1 MHSWYIFTLM
11 TMLEWPLAVVP
22 SIATA
27 GRFPLADRGYSTTY
41 RGASHALH
49 LHDYAGVM
57 RLDGRAVEL
66 RPGDL
71 TLSPAGRPSGYD
83 LPQPGRHWCVHFAP
97 AAAGDATVALPLHI
111 RLGPSAAP
119 VRDRLAQIAAMHAR
133 AAEPGPAGALA
144 AASASVALQ
153 ALLLSL
159 AEQPRDVQEDGGID
173 AAVEA
178 VAAAIDSR
186 FDEPLSAAGLAREA
200 GWSQNHLGRC
210 FRARFGVAI
219 AHRLLQR
226 RVEHAR
232 FLLEAT
238 DLPIWRVGERA
249 GIRDPHH
256 FNKTVRRMLGR
267 SPSQVRADAGRRLA
281 LDPDR

>member
-1 MHSWYIFTLM
+1 M

-22 SIATA
+22 TIATA
-27 GRFPLADRGYSTTY
+27 GRFPLGDRDYSTTY

-57 RLDGRAVEL
+57 RLDGRTVEL
-66 RPGDL
+66 RPGDV
-71 TLSPAGRPSGYD
+71 TLSPAGRPSGYN

-97 AAAGDATVALPLHI
+97 AIGDAAVALPLHI
-111 RLGPSAAP
+111 RLGAGAGP
-119 VRDRLAQIAAMHAR
+119 VRDRLAQIAALHAR
-133 AAEPGPAGALA
+133 AAEPGTAGALA

-153 ALLLSL
+153 ALLLSI
-159 AEQPRDVQEDGGID
+159 AEPPRDASAGGGID
-173 AAVEA
+173 AAVDA

-186 FDEPLSAAGLAREA
+186 FDEPLSAAALARET
-200 GWSQNHLGRC
+200 GWSQNHLGRR

-238 DLPIWRVGERA
+238 DLPIWRVGERV
-249 GIRDPHH
+249 GIPDPHH

-267 SPSQVRADAGRRLA
+267 SPSQVRGDAGRHLA

>member
-1 MHSWYIFTLM
+1 
-11 TMLEWPLAVVP
+11 MLEWPLAVVP
-22 SIATA
+22 AIATA
-27 GRFPLADRGYSTTY
+27 GRFALADRGFSTTY

-49 LHDYAGVM
+49 LHDYVGVM
-57 RLDGRAVEL
+57 RLDGRTVEL
-66 RPGDL
+66 CPGDM

-83 LPQPGRHWCVHFAP
+83 LPQPGRHWCVHFS
-97 AAAGDATVALPLHI
+97 AAATAAATIALPLHV

-119 VRDRLAQIAAMHAR
+119 VRDRLAQIAALHAR
-133 AAEPGPAGALA
+133 ASAPGPTGALA

-159 AEQPRDVQEDGGID
+159 AEQRPRDVQEGGGID
-173 AAVEA
+173 AAVDA

-186 FDEPLSAAGLAREA
+186 FDEPLSAAALAREA
-200 GWSQNHLGRC
+200 GWSQNHLGRR

-238 DLPIWRVGERA
+238 DLPIWRVGERV
-249 GIRDPHH
+249 GIPDPHH